1 MSTVLD
7 GVVSERISF
16 LREQIKPEN
25 KQAVNDTF
33 RLQAEILQSAD
44 IEKLEKS
51 ILMRK
56 AHLKKSTDVR
66 EADRLFAELEALEWL
81 QRQVK
86 NHQ

>member
-7 GVVSERISF
+7 DVVSGRISF

-44 IEKLEKS
+44 IGKLEKS

-56 AHLKKSTDVR
+56 AHLKKTTDGR
-66 EADRLFAELEALEWL
+66 EADRLFAEVEALEWL
-81 QRQVK
+81 QRQVR